1 MRRKNSGDKGGEE
14 WVSFRQFC
22 GTPIPDSTAGS
33 IADSRGWIPDS
44 KYIGLRSAM
53 NNNNNNI
60 LSALFY
66 ERN

>member
-1 MRRKNSGDKGGEE
+1 MVTKAERNGLAF
-14 WVSFRQFC
+14 VSFVVLN
-22 GTPIPDSTAGS
+22 IPDSIAGS

-66 ERN
+66 ERIRK